1 MASNYVGSGEL
12 LTQTAPRAVAS
23 GDLVVVNTQLYGV
36 ALHAAASAASFVMRR
51 GGEWVFP
58 KVTGANGS
66 ALPGAIAY
74 WYDTDKK
81 VTISSSSNTKIGV
94 FTANALS
101 TATTAQVALNPN
113 AL

>member
-12 LTQTAPRAVAS
+12 LTQTAPRAVVS
-23 GDLVVVNTQLYGV
+23 GDLVVVNTQLFGV
-36 ALHAAASAASFVMRR
+36 AVHSADSAASFVMRR
-51 GGEWVFP
+51 GGEWRFN
-58 KVTGANGS
+58 KVTGTNGS

-81 VTISSSSNTKIGV
+81 VTTSATSNTKIGV
-94 FTANALS
+94 FTANAVS